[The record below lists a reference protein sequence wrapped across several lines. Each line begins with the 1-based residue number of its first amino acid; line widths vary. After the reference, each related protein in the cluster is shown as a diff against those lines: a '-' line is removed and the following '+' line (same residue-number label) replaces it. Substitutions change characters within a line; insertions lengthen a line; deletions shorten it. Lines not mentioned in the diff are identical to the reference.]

1 MKAKKNQLYT
11 LYKGDTFIDVGTLDE
26 ISERQKMR
34 KQELFRLKVPSY
46 ANRKNRRGDS
56 LIFVKLDDE
65 E

>member
-26 ISERQKMR
+26 ISERQKIR
-34 KQELFRLKVPSY
+34 KEELFKIKAPYYV
-46 ANRKNRRGDS
+46 NRKNRKENTFILVR
-56 LIFVKLDDE
+56 LDDE